1 MLKKLVIFV
10 FAFTLIFVI
19 DQVVKN
25 WTMNT
30 LCLANQIDKTSGK
43 ILMSDG
49 VMDGQEIFVEV
60 AQCAGKVQ
68 GEFISLVG
76 TINTGVAFS
85 MFSGFTQHLKFVH
98 LGLLVALLLYL
109 LWQRRFFAQHLF
121 AFALLFGAGCSNLF
135 DRFVYGG
142 VIDMFFWHKWFEF
155 AVFNVADATINL
167 SIFIIILGEIVLY
180 FKNKKPKQD
189 EWMS

>member
-1 MLKKLVIFV
+1 MLKKIVIFV
-10 FAFTLIFVI
+10 FVFVLIFVI

-30 LCLANQIDKTSGK
+30 LCVANEISKEGK
-43 ILMSDG
+43 ILFSEG
-49 VMDGQEIFVEV
+49 FIDGQEQFVPV
-60 AQCAGKVQ
+60 SQCAGKVQ

-76 TINTGVAFS
+76 TINTGIAFS
-85 MFSGFTQHLKFVH
+85 MFSDLTQHLKFVH
-98 LGLLVALLLYL
+98 LGLLVALFLYL
-109 LWQRRFFAQHLF
+109 LWQRKFFSQHLF

-142 VIDMFFWHKWFEF
+142 VVDMFFWHKWFEF

-167 SIFIIILGEIVLY
+167 SIFTIIISEIWL
-180 FKNKKPKQD
+180 FFRTKKPKEN